1 MTQKKLLR
9 PDRVRQV
16 PEHFRWIDHRLI
28 RQHRL
33 RDCQHGAWALY
44 LFLASVGDAQG
55 LSYYSEA
62 SLMRALKLDSFALA
76 GCRRQLVEADL
87 IAYEKPLY
95 QVLNLA
101 DTPDTGLPARGGQA
115 RCVADILRQAMG
127 GVA

>member
-101 DTPDTGLPARGGQA
+101 DMPDTGLPARIG
-115 RCVADILRQAMG
+115 
-127 GVA
+127 